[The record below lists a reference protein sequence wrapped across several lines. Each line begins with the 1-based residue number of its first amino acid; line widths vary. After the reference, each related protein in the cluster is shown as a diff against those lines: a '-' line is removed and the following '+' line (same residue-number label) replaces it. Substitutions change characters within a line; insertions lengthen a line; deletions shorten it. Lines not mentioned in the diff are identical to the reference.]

1 MNTTPKT
8 WQKSLFTLIT
18 GLSLFSATSGVQS
31 QIIPDNTLG
40 NENSKFTPT
49 GVKDLI
55 EGGAIRGNNLFHSFS
70 QFNINNNQQVYF
82 TNPNGINN
90 ILTRVTGNNI
100 SNIFGTLGVNGN
112 ANLFLI
118 NPNGIIF
125 GQNAKLD
132 VKGSFLASTAPS
144 IKFADNTLFSA
155 KDTSTTPLLTMS
167 VPVGV
172 QWGNNPTGDIT
183 NNGNLS
189 TGKDLTLS
197 GRNLNIKEA
206 TLQTGG
212 NLTLE
217 SQSKIKIED
226 SINKPV
232 ILKSAGH
239 ITIQGNQSVEIN
251 TLNNSNSKITSD
263 RDIVFRS
270 PVRLLSNAN
279 YTVGGYFTTEDL
291 NENVIDF
298 IIPHNKVIK
307 VNGDIT
313 LGNYTGSSLYIL
325 ASGKV
330 TTGNITIN
338 ATDNKTI
345 SQNIS
350 NGQGGNQTVTI
361 NSKSDVGILD
371 VRAGIDEQKLPGV
384 LENNPILPSGVTA
397 TFNNTTT
404 GDITGNNIT
413 NRGGNVL
420 LTNQYKPNGN
430 LIASKNIRVGN
441 INNSLSDG
449 RNGGAI
455 ALIAGGNITTK
466 DLRSYSFSFFGQTG
480 NGGDI

>member
-1 MNTTPKT
+1 MNTSPKT
-8 WQKSLFTLIT
+8 WQKYLFTLIT
-18 GLSLFSATSGVQS
+18 GLSLLYTNSVQS

-40 NENSKFTPT
+40 NENSKFTPSQI
-49 GVKDLI
+49 KDLI

-70 QFNINNNQQVYF
+70 EFNINNNQQVYF
-82 TNPNGINN
+82 TNPSGINN

-100 SNIFGTLGVNGN
+100 SNIFGTLGVDGN

-144 IKFADNTLFSA
+144 IKFADGNIFSA

-167 VPVGV
+167 VPVGI

-183 NNGNLS
+183 NNGNL
-189 TGKDLTLS
+189 TVGKDLTLS

-217 SQSKIKIED
+217 GQEKVKIED

-232 ILKSAGH
+232 IFKSAGN

-251 TLNNSNSKITSD
+251 ALNHNDSNITSD
-263 RDIVFRS
+263 RDIIFRS
-270 PVRLLSNAN
+270 PVRLLSKVK
-279 YTVGGYFTTEDL
+279 YTVGGYFVTEDL
-291 NENVIDF
+291 NQNVIDF
-298 IIPHNKVIK
+298 LIPHNNVIK

-330 TTGNITIN
+330 TLGNVTIN
-338 ATDNKTI
+338 NPDNKQI
-345 SQNIS
+345 NQVIS
-350 NGQGGNQTVTI
+350 NGQGGTQTVTI
-361 NSKSDVGILD
+361 NSKNDVGILD
-371 VRAGIDEQKLPGV
+371 VRAGIDANKLPGI
-384 LENNPILPSGVTA
+384 LENNPILPSGVNA
-397 TFNNTTT
+397 TFNNPSNANINT
-404 GDITGNNIT
+404 GDITNS
-413 NRGGNVL
+413 GGNVL
-420 LTNQYKPNGN
+420 LTNQYKPNN
-430 LIASKNIRVGN
+430 QLPSA
-441 INNSLSDG
+441 
-449 RNGGAI
+449 
-455 ALIAGGNITTK
+455 NITVGVIDTSTFDGK
-466 DLRSYSFSFFGQTG
+466 D
-480 NGGDI
+480 GG